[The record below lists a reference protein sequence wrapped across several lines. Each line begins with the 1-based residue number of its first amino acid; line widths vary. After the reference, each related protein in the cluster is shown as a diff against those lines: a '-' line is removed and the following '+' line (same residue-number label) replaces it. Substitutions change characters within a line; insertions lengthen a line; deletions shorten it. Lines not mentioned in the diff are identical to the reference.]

1 MKNKHI
7 LIIAL
12 VAALLLSFNIFITA
26 KFYSLRSRLE
36 GQGIVYADRV
46 WGGFDAEAEMRT
58 NEKLFRAININANAI
73 AETNN
78 RIYDLE
84 NHLNIERGYIKKEKP

>member
-1 MKNKHI
+1 MKSKHI

-36 GQGIVYADRV
+36 GQGIVYADTA
-46 WGGFDAEAEMRT
+46 WGGFDAKAEMRT
-58 NEKLFRAININANAI
+58 NEKLFRAININASAI

-84 NHLNIERGYIKKEKP
+84 NHLNIERGYVRKERP